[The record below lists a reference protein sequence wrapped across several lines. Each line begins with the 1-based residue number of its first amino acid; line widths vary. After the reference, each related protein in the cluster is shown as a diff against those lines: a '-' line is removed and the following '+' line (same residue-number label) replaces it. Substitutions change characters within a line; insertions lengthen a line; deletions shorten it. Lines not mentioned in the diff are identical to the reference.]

1 MRSMFSPKL
10 KRQMPWYTI
19 SIFLTILGTLSII
32 LLFFVYYF
40 IRTDIIF
47 WCIQVSWIT
56 VLLGSTIE
64 ICRQESLR
72 KQADT
77 ELEIELQQKRRLL
90 KEVYYRITN
99 NMQIISSMLKIQKD
113 TTENKEA
120 KKLFVESDNR
130 VMSMALAHK
139 NLYEADDLVHINFAD
154 YVGSIVRHLFGA
166 YANDSNAIKLNTN
179 IEVDFVN
186 ISIALPCGL
195 IINELVSNSLKYAF
209 PKGNKGEINISFQI
223 DDNNNYLLTVGDNGV
238 GFPKNIDIRNTRT
251 FGMQL
256 VNILVDQLH
265 STVELDRKNG
275 TSVKINFKKAINE
288 TV

>member
-1 MRSMFSPKL
+1 MTSMFSPKL

-19 SIFLTILGTLSII
+19 SIFLTILGTISII

-77 ELEIELQQKRRLL
+77 ELENELQQKRRLL

-113 TTENKEA
+113 ATGNKEA
-120 KKLFVESDNR
+120 KKLFTESDNR
-130 VMSMALAHK
+130 VVSMALAHK
-139 NLYEADDLVHINFAD
+139 NLYEADDLVHINFKD
-154 YVGSIVRHLFGA
+154 YVGSILRHLFGT

-209 PKGNKGEINISFQI
+209 PKGNKGEINIALQI
-223 DDNNNYLLTVGDNGV
+223 EDNDNYVLTVSDNGV
-238 GFPKNIDIRNTRT
+238 GFPENIDIRNTRT

-265 STVELDRKNG
+265 STVELDRESG
-275 TSVKINFKKAINE
+275 TSVKISFKKVINE

>member
-1 MRSMFSPKL
+1 MTSMFSPKL

-19 SIFLTILGTLSII
+19 SIFLTILGTISII

-77 ELEIELQQKRRLL
+77 ELENELQQKRRLL

-113 TTENKEA
+113 ATGNKEA
-120 KKLFVESDNR
+120 KKLFTESDNR
-130 VMSMALAHK
+130 VVSMALAHK
-139 NLYEADDLVHINFAD
+139 NLYEADDLVHINFKD
-154 YVGSIVRHLFGA
+154 YVGSILRHLFGT

-209 PKGNKGEINISFQI
+209 PKGNKGEINIALQI
-223 DDNNNYLLTVGDNGV
+223 EDNDNYVLTVSDNGV
-238 GFPKNIDIRNTRT
+238 GFPENIDIRNTRT

-265 STVELDRKNG
+265 STVELDRENG
-275 TSVKINFKKAINE
+275 TSVKISFKKVINE

>member
-1 MRSMFSPKL
+1 MGSMVSPKL

-19 SIFLTILGTLSII
+19 SIFLTVLGTISII

-72 KQADT
+72 KHSDT

-113 TTENKEA
+113 TTGNKEA
-120 KKLFVESDNR
+120 KKLFMESDNR
-130 VMSMALAHK
+130 VISMALAHK
-139 NLYEADDLVHINFAD
+139 NLYEADDFVNINFAD
-154 YVGSIVRHLFGA
+154 YVGSILRHLFGT
-166 YANDSNAIKLNTN
+166 YANDSNSIELITN
-179 IEVDFVN
+179 IEVDFVDV
-186 ISIALPCGL
+186 SIALPCGL

-209 PKGNKGEINISFQI
+209 PKGNKGEINISLQK
-223 DDNNNYLLTVGDNGV
+223 DENDNYVLIVSDNGV
-238 GFPKNIDIRNTRT
+238 GIPKNIDIRNTRT

-275 TSVKINFKKAINE
+275 TSVKISFKKVINE

>member
-1 MRSMFSPKL
+1 MTNMFSPKL

-19 SIFLTILGTLSII
+19 SIFLTILGTISII

-77 ELEIELQQKRRLL
+77 ELENELQQKRRLL

-113 TTENKEA
+113 ATGNKEA
-120 KKLFVESDNR
+120 KKLFMESDNR

-139 NLYEADDLVHINFAD
+139 NLYEADDLVHINFKD
-154 YVGSIVRHLFGA
+154 YVGSILRHLFGT

-209 PKGNKGEINISFQI
+209 PKGNKGEINIALQI
-223 DDNNNYLLTVGDNGV
+223 EDNDNYVLTVSDNGV
-238 GFPKNIDIRNTRT
+238 GFPENIDIRNTRT

-265 STVELDRKNG
+265 STVELDRESG
-275 TSVKINFKKAINE
+275 TSVKISFKKVINE